1 MNQEKIM
8 HKYRKGDE
16 VLFEIPAVV
25 IQATEGLIRVRFG
38 DVEYDADPTALVM
51 MKRSFH
57 VADEV
62 QHGDRHGVVTQTL
75 EDGIFL
81 VRFHNAAGADAYK
94 VLTRED
100 LRHAD
105 ADAPAQSSAAPSTAP
120 QVQPVSA
127 PQRADASLTEVATQ
141 VAPIVAPTVP
151 VAERETQAAETTPPQ
166 APGSSEAYDEES
178 EEDEGSGVA
187 PSEAPK
193 QAGIN
198 EMAYSLSGML
208 ARTAPR
214 RKPVDLEA
222 LGTTETVRESGEM
235 ILGEDMR
242 IDDDK

>member
-1 MNQEKIM
+1 M

-81 VRFHNAAGADAYK
+81 VRFHNAAGTDAYK

-105 ADAPAQSSAAPSTAP
+105 GDAPAQSSVAPVTAPQP
-120 QVQPVSA
+120 QVQPVST
-127 PQRADASLTEVATQ
+127 PVIADASLTEVASQ
-141 VAPIVAPTVP
+141 VAPVIAPTVP
-151 VAERETQAAETTPPQ
+151 VAERATQATETTPPQ
-166 APGSSEAYDEES
+166 APSSSEAYNEES
-178 EEDEGSGVA
+178 EEDETSSVA

-242 IDDDK
+242 IDDDKR